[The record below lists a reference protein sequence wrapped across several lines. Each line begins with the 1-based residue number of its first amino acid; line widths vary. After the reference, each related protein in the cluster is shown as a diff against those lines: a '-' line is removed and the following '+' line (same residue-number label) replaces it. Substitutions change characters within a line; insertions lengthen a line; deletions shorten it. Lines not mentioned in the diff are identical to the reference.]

1 VIADT
6 PPDAAG
12 DGDFDACNPLRPDA
26 VRIAGTTRRG
36 KPCELVDN
44 TGRALPREEL
54 RALLDA
60 LIAAEAF
67 GFALA
72 SAKGGATLDL
82 ARRESAHVQ
91 IAGELYRLLVY
102 RYQAR
107 LEPF

>member
-6 PPDAAG
+6 PPDAG
-12 DGDFDACNPLRPDA
+12 GSGDFDAWNPLRPDA
-26 VRIAGTTRRG
+26 ARLAGTTRRG

-54 RALLDA
+54 QALLDA
-60 LIAAEAF
+60 LIEADAF
-67 GFALA
+67 GFALV
-72 SAKGGATLDL
+72 SPKGGTTLDL
-82 ARRESAHVQ
+82 ERRESAHVQ

-102 RYQAR
+102 RYEAR